1 MAVEVILPKVD
12 MVMETGTFVEW
23 FKQEGQ
29 QVVKGEPLF
38 TILTDK
44 AAIEIE
50 SPASGTLAGVS
61 AKPDDVIPVS
71 ETIAYILA
79 PGERLPERRNG
90 AFATSGTAG
99 AAASAVPA
107 ETATGAVV
115 SEAAPSPTA
124 PAGKVRASPVARR
137 MAAELGLNLNTLSGR
152 GPRGRIQ
159 LADVAAAEQLGKQAQ
174 QTQPTSAFQTPA
186 APAVE
191 NMRPSGMPA
200 LQIPL
205 PEARRKEVIPLTGG
219 RKIIAQR
226 MAYSAATAPHIT
238 LSLHVDMS
246 EATRLRTSLLAK
258 IEQSTGQ
265 RLSFT
270 AILARAVAAV
280 LPSHPFI
287 NASLNGEE
295 IICWEDVHLGIATSL
310 KNYLIVP
317 VIHQAQTK
325 NLEQL
330 VTALADLVER
340 ARGRRLSPA
349 EMSGSTFTI
358 SNLGMFGIE
367 AFTAI
372 INPPESAILA
382 VGKIVERQATEEDS
396 LTLKPMMN
404 LTLSADH
411 RVIDGV
417 AAAGFLAELKATL
430 ENPYLLL

>member
-50 SPASGTLAGVS
+50 SPASGILAGVS
-61 AKPDDVIPVS
+61 AKPNDVIPVS

-79 PGERLPERRNG
+79 PGEQQPKRHSS
-90 AFATSGTAG
+90 AFTTSNTAG
-99 AAASAVPA
+99 AATSAVPT
-107 ETATGAVV
+107 ETPTGAVV
-115 SEAAPSPTA
+115 IEPAAFPAA

-137 MAAELGLNLNTLSGR
+137 MAAELGLNLDTLSGR

-159 LADVAAAEQLGKQAQ
+159 RADVTA
-174 QTQPTSAFQTPA
+174 
-186 APAVE
+186 AVE
-191 NMRPSGMPA
+191 TRAAIRPSGMPA

-205 PEARRKEVIPLTGG
+205 PDARRKEVIPLTGA

-246 EATRLRTSLLAK
+246 EATHLRTRLLEK

-270 AILARAVAAV
+270 AILVRAVAAV
-280 LPSHPFI
+280 LPHHPFI

-310 KNYLIVP
+310 KDYLIVP

-340 ARGRRLSPA
+340 ARSHRLSPA

-367 AFTAI
+367 SFTAI

-382 VGKIVERQATEEDS
+382 VGKIVERQAAGADG
-396 LTLKPMMN
+396 LVLKPMMN
-404 LTLSADH
+404 LTISADH

-417 AAAGFLAELKATL
+417 AAASFLAELKATL

>member
-1 MAVEVILPKVD
+1 VD

-23 FKQEGQ
+23 LKQEGQ

-50 SPASGTLAGVS
+50 SPASGILAGVS
-61 AKPDDVIPVS
+61 AKPNDVIPVS

-79 PGERLPERRNG
+79 PGERQPERRSG
-90 AFATSGTAG
+90 AFATSNTVG
-99 AAASAVPA
+99 AATSAIPA
-107 ETATGAVV
+107 ETPAGAVV
-115 SEAAPSPTA
+115 IEPAAFPAA

-137 MAAELGLNLNTLSGR
+137 MAAELGLDLNTLSGR

-159 LADVAAAEQLGKQAQ
+159 RADVAAAVE
-174 QTQPTSAFQTPA
+174 TRA
-186 APAVE
+186 AI
-191 NMRPSGMPA
+191 RPSGMPA
-200 LQIPL
+200 LQISL
-205 PEARRKEVIPLTGG
+205 PEARLKEVIPLTGA

-246 EATRLRTSLLAK
+246 EATRLRSRLMKK

-270 AILARAVAAV
+270 AILVRAVAAV
-280 LPSHPFI
+280 LPHHPFL

-310 KNYLIVP
+310 KDYLIVP
-317 VIHQAQTK
+317 VIPQAQTK

-330 VTALADLVER
+330 VVVLADLLER
-340 ARGRRLSPA
+340 ARSHRLSPA

-367 AFTAI
+367 SFTAI

-382 VGKIVERQATEEDS
+382 VGKIVERQVAGEDG
-396 LTLKPMMN
+396 LVLKPMMN

-411 RVIDGV
+411 RVIDGA

>member
-1 MAVEVILPKVD
+1 MAYEVILPKVD

-23 FKQEGQ
+23 LKQEGQ

-50 SPASGTLAGVS
+50 SPASGILAGVS
-61 AKPDDVIPVS
+61 AKPNDVIPVS

-79 PGERLPERRNG
+79 PGEQQPERRRS
-90 AFATSGTAG
+90 AIATRKTNKTAI
-99 AAASAVPA
+99 SVVPA
-107 ETATGAVV
+107 ETSAGAVV
-115 SEAAPSPTA
+115 VEPTA
-124 PAGKVRASPVARR
+124 NPTTPTGKVRASPLARR
-137 MAAELGLNLNTLSGR
+137 MAAELGLNLDTLSGR

-159 LADVAAAEQLGKQAQ
+159 RADVVAAAETRA
-174 QTQPTSAFQTPA
+174 TI
-186 APAVE
+186 
-191 NMRPSGMPA
+191 RPSGMSA
-200 LQIPL
+200 LKIPL
-205 PEARRKEVIPLTGG
+205 PDARRKEVIPLTGP
-219 RKIIAQR
+219 RKIIAER

-238 LSLHVDMS
+238 LSLYVDMS
-246 EATRLRTSLLAK
+246 EATHLRASLLEK
-258 IEQSTGQ
+258 IEESTGQ

-270 AILARAVAAV
+270 AILVRAVAAV
-280 LPSHPFI
+280 LPRHPFI
-287 NASLNGEE
+287 NASFNGDE

-310 KNYLIVP
+310 KDYLIVP

-330 VTALADLVER
+330 VVALADLVER
-340 ARGRRLSPA
+340 ARSHRLSPA

-367 AFTAI
+367 SFTAI
-372 INPPESAILA
+372 INPPESAILG
-382 VGKIVERQATEEDS
+382 VGKIDKRQTEGEDG
-396 LTLKPMMN
+396 LVLKPMMN

-417 AAAGFLAELKATL
+417 AAAGFLSELKATL